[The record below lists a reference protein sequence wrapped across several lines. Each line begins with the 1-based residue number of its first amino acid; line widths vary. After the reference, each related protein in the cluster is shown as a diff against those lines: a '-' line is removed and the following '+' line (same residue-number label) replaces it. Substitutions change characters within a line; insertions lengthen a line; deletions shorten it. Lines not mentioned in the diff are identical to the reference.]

1 MKRGLLALT
10 LLVVVGLMLAA
21 CKPAATPTTPPPT
34 KPPATPT
41 PVPPTPTP
49 VPRYGAWLDE
59 VVFIGIGGDENA
71 LPRLE
76 GGDIDLY
83 GHGMSGPENFAKVKA
98 NPNLTYSMA
107 FGSYNELTFNPV
119 LKFKD
124 GRLNPFGDPQI
135 REAMNWAVD
144 RNYIVQEIFGG
155 LAAPKLLPLVSA
167 FPDYAR
173 YIDTVRALEAKY
185 AYNLDKAKEV
195 ISQRMTELGAEL
207 GPDGKW
213 AYEGKTITIVFLIRT
228 EDERKLIGDYVAN
241 QLEALGFA
249 VDRQYK
255 TRTEASP
262 IWVRSDPAEGLWNVY
277 TGGWITTA
285 VERDAGSNF
294 AFFYTN
300 LLYPIPLHQ
309 AYTPS
314 EEFFN
319 VAQRLANNDFKTMA
333 ERDELFRK
341 ALELA
346 MQDSVR
352 VWLVDQYSFTPRL
365 AKLEVAADLAGGVE
379 GSQLWPMTLR
389 WKDQVGGRVRWGQP
403 DVLIDPWNPI
413 GGSNWVY
420 DTDVQRALG
429 EYAVVS
435 DPYTGLLLPN
445 RIEKAEV
452 VVKEGLPVAKT
463 LDWVSLQFAPEIQV
477 PADAWVDWDAA
488 NQKFITAGEKFT
500 ETLTANVKVTVYY
513 PADLFQKVKWHDGS
527 PLSLGDFLMA
537 MIMTFDPG
545 KEESPIFDE
554 AQKANLDNFL
564 THFKGVRIVST
575 DPLVIETYDD
585 LFYLDAE
592 NNVTNVMCWWPY
604 YSYGQAPWH
613 SVALGYLAEANKEL
627 AFTSDKATA
636 QQVEWMSFV
645 AGPSL
650 DILKK
655 YLDQAT
661 AEKFIPYAPTLGQ
674 FVTADEA
681 AARYA
686 NLAKW
691 YDQYKHFWVG
701 TGPFYLAQVDT
712 TAKTLLLKRN
722 EAYPDPAEKWAGF
735 GVPKVAVVE
744 VDGPGQVT
752 KGQEAKYDVYV
763 TFEEEPYPSD
773 EIASVVYL
781 VFDSQ
786 GNLLTKGEATMVA
799 EGQYQVV
806 LSGDV
811 TSQFPAGAAKME
823 VAVASK
829 VVSIPSYGTME
840 FVVVAP

>member
-1 MKRGLLALT
+1 MKRGLLAVT

-21 CKPAATPTTPPPT
+21 CRPAATPTPTPT
-34 KPPATPT
+34 KAPT
-41 PVPPTPTP
+41 PVPPTPTPTP

-59 VVFIGIGGDENA
+59 VVFMGVGGDENA

-76 GGDIDLY
+76 GGDIDIY
-83 GHGMSGPENFAKVKA
+83 GHGIGGPENFAKVKA
-98 NPNLTYSMA
+98 NPDLTYSMA
-107 FGSYNELTFNPV
+107 FGSYNEITFNPV
-119 LKFKD
+119 LEFKD
-124 GRLNPFGDPQI
+124 GRFNPFGDPQI

-155 LAAPKLLPLVSA
+155 LGSTKLLPLVSA

-173 YIDTVRALEAKY
+173 YIDVVRALEAKY

-195 ISQRMTELGAEL
+195 ITQRMTELGAEL

-213 AYEGKTITIVFLIRT
+213 AYKGKTITLVFVIRV
-228 EDERKLIGDYVAN
+228 EDERKIIGDYVSS
-241 QLEALGFA
+241 QLEAMGFV

-255 TRTEASP
+255 TRTEAAP
-262 IWVRSDPAEGLWNVY
+262 IWIRSDPAEGLWHLY
-277 TGGWITTA
+277 TGGWITTV
-285 VERDAGSNF
+285 VERDAGDNF
-294 AFFYTN
+294 AFFYTK
-300 LLYPIPLHQ
+300 LGMGVPLWQ
-309 AYTPS
+309 AYTPT

-319 VAQRLANNDFKTMA
+319 IAERLTKRDYKSMA

-352 VWLVDQYSFTPRL
+352 IWLVDQQSFTPRL

-403 DVLIDPWNPI
+403 DVFIDPWNPI

-420 DTDVQRALG
+420 DTDVQRGLG
-429 EYAVVS
+429 EYAVVA

-463 LDWVSLQFAPEIQV
+463 LDWVSLQFAPEIKV
-477 PADAWVDWDAA
+477 PADAWADWDAA
-488 NQKFITAGEKFT
+488 NQRFITVGEKFPEGT
-500 ETLTANVKVTVYY
+500 TANVKITVYY

-527 PLSLGDFLMA
+527 PLSLGDFLMT

-554 AQKANLDNFL
+554 AQKSTVETFL
-564 THFKGVRIVST
+564 EHFKGVRIVST
-575 DPLVIETYDD
+575 DPLVIETYED
-585 LFYLDAE
+585 LYYLDAE
-592 NNVTNVMCWWPY
+592 NNVTDEVCWWPY

-613 SVALGYLAEANKEL
+613 GVALGYLAEANKEL
-627 AFTSDKATA
+627 AFTSSKATA
-636 QQVEWMSFV
+636 LQVEWMSFV

-674 FVTADEA
+674 FVKPDEA

-691 YDQYKHFWVG
+691 YGQYKHFWVG

-712 TAKTLLLKRN
+712 TARTALLKRN
-722 EAYPDPAEKWAGF
+722 EAYPDLAEKWAGF
-735 GVPKVAVVE
+735 GVPKIAVVE
-744 VDGPGQVT
+744 VEGPGQVT
-752 KGQEAKYDVYV
+752 KGQEAKYDVYI
-763 TFEEEPYPSD
+763 TFEDKPYSSD
-773 EIASVVYL
+773 ELQSVVYL
-781 VFDSQ
+781 IFDSQ
-786 GNLLTKGEATMVA
+786 GNLLAKGDAVLVA
-799 EGQYQVV
+799 EGQYRVV

-811 TSQFPAGAAKME
+811 TSQFPVGAAKME

-829 VVSIPSYGTME
+829 VVSIPSYGTIE
-840 FVVVAP
+840 FVVAAP

>member
-1 MKRGLLALT
+1 MKRGLLAVT
-10 LLVVVGLMLAA
+10 LLVVVGLLLTA
-21 CKPAATPTTPPPT
+21 CKPKATPTTPPP
-34 KPPATPT
+34 KPTEAPT

-49 VPRYGAWLDE
+49 VPRFGAWLDE

-98 NPNLTYSMA
+98 NPDLAYSMA
-107 FGSYNELTFNPV
+107 FGSYNEITFNPV

-155 LAAPKLLPLVSA
+155 LAATKLLPLVSA

-173 YIDTVRALEAKY
+173 YIDVVRALEAKY

-213 AYEGKTITIVFLIRT
+213 AYEGKPITLVFIIRT
-228 EDERKLIGDYVAN
+228 EDERKIIGDYVSN
-241 QLEALGFA
+241 QLEALGFV

-262 IWVRSDPAEGLWNVY
+262 IWLRSDPADGLWNLY

-285 VERDAGSNF
+285 VDRDVGGSF
-294 AFFYTN
+294 AFFYTK
-300 LLYPIPLHQ
+300 LGMGVPLWQ
-309 AYTPS
+309 AYTPT

-319 VAQRLANNDFKTMA
+319 IAQRLANNDFKTMD
-333 ERDELFRK
+333 ERGELFRK

-346 MQDSVR
+346 LQDSVR
-352 VWLVDQYSFTPRL
+352 IWLVDQFSFTPRL

-420 DTDVQRALG
+420 DTDVQRGLG

-463 LDWVSLQFAPEIQV
+463 LDWVSLQFAPEIKV
-477 PADAWVDWDAA
+477 PADAWADWDAA
-488 NQKFITAGEKFT
+488 NQRFITVGEKFP
-500 ETLTANVKVTVYY
+500 EGATANVKVTVYY

-527 PLSLGDFLMA
+527 PLSLGDILMT

-554 AQKANLDNFL
+554 AQKSTLDNFL

-592 NNVTNVMCWWPY
+592 NNVTNAMCWWPY
-604 YSYGQAPWH
+604 YTYGQAPWH

-636 QQVEWMSFV
+636 LEVEWMSYV

-655 YLDQAT
+655 YLDQAA

-674 FVTADEA
+674 FVKADEA

-712 TAKTLLLKRN
+712 TAKTMLLKRN
-722 EAYPDPAEKWAGF
+722 EAYPDLAEKWAGF

-744 VDGPGQVT
+744 VEGPGQVT
-752 KGQEAKYDVYV
+752 KGQEAKYDVYI

-773 EIASVVYL
+773 ELSSVVYL
-781 VFDSQ
+781 IFDSQ
-786 GNLLTKGEATMVA
+786 GNLLAKGDATFVA

-806 LSGDV
+806 LSKDV

-829 VVSIPSYGTME
+829 VVSIPAYGTLE

>member
-1 MKRGLLALT
+1 MKRGLFALT
-10 LLVVVGLMLAA
+10 LLVVVGLLLAA
-21 CKPAATPTTPPPT
+21 CRPAATPTTPPPT
-34 KPPATPT
+34 KPPTPT

-49 VPRYGAWLDE
+49 PPRVGAWLDE
-59 VVFIGIGGDENA
+59 VVFIAVGGDENA

-76 GGDIDLY
+76 GGDIDIY
-83 GHGMSGPENFAKVKA
+83 GHGIGGPENFAKVKA

-107 FGSYNELTFNPV
+107 FGSYNEITFNPV

-124 GRLNPFGDPQI
+124 GRFNPFGDPKI

-155 LAAPKLLPLVSA
+155 LGSTKLLPLVSA

-213 AYEGKTITIVFLIRT
+213 TYEGKPITLIFIIRV
-228 EDERKLIGDYVAN
+228 EDERKIIGDYVSN
-241 QLEALGFA
+241 QLEQLGFV

-262 IWVRSDPAEGLWNVY
+262 IWIRSDPAEGLWHLY

-285 VERDAGSNF
+285 VERDSGDNF
-294 AFFYTN
+294 AYFYTK
-300 LLYPIPLHQ
+300 LGMGVPLWQ
-309 AYTPS
+309 AYTPT
-314 EEFFN
+314 EEFFTI
-319 VAQRLANNDFKTMA
+319 AERLTNRDFKSLE

-346 MQDSVR
+346 LQDSVR
-352 VWLVDQYSFTPRL
+352 IWLVDQQSFTPRL

-403 DVLIDPWNPI
+403 DVFIDPWNPI

-452 VVKEGLPVAKT
+452 VVQEGLPVAKT
-463 LDWVSLQFAPEIQV
+463 LDWVELKFAPQIQV

-488 NQKFITAGEKFT
+488 NQRFITAGEKYT
-500 ETLTANVKVTVYY
+500 ETQTAKVKITVYY
-513 PADLFQKVKWHDGS
+513 PPDLFQKVKWHDGS
-527 PLSLGDFLMA
+527 PLTLGDIVMT
-537 MIMTFDPG
+537 MIMTFDRG
-545 KEESPIFDE
+545 KEESPIFDDSY
-554 AQKANLDNFL
+554 KPTLDSFL
-564 THFKGVRIVST
+564 QHFKGVRIVST
-575 DPLVIETYDD
+575 NPLVIETYED

-592 NNVTNVMCWWPY
+592 NNVTNAVCWWPY

-613 SVALGYLAEANKEL
+613 SIALGYLAEANKEL
-627 AFTSDKATA
+627 AFSSAKAKNL
-636 QQVEWMSFV
+636 QVEWMSYV

-655 YLDQAT
+655 YLDQAA
-661 AEKFIPYAPTLGQ
+661 AEKFIPYTPTLGQ
-674 FVTADEA
+674 FVKADEA

-691 YDQYKHFWVG
+691 YEQYKHFWVG

-712 TAKTLLLKRN
+712 TAKTALLKRN
-722 EAYPDPAEKWAGF
+722 EAYPDLAEKWAGF
-735 GVPKVAVVE
+735 GVPKVATVE
-744 VDGPGQVT
+744 VEGPGQVV
-752 KGQEAKYDVYV
+752 KGQEAKYTVYV
-763 TFEEEPYPSD
+763 TFEEKPYPAD
-773 EIASVVYL
+773 EISSVVYL

-786 GNLLTKGEATMVA
+786 GNLLTKGDAKLVA
-799 EGQYQVV
+799 DGQYEVV
-806 LSGDV
+806 LSADA

-829 VVSIPSYGTME
+829 VVSMPAYGTLE

>member
-10 LLVVVGLMLAA
+10 LLLVVGLLMTA
-21 CKPAATPTTPPPT
+21 CRPAATPTTPPP
-34 KPPATPT
+34 KPTEAPT

-49 VPRYGAWLDE
+49 VPRFGAWLDE
-59 VVFIGIGGDENA
+59 VVFMGIGGDENA

-76 GGDIDLY
+76 GGDIDIY
-83 GHGMSGPENFAKVKA
+83 GHGIGGPENFARVKA
-98 NPNLTYSMA
+98 NPDLTYSMA
-107 FGSYNELTFNPV
+107 FGSYNEITFNPV
-119 LKFKD
+119 LEFKD

-155 LAAPKLLPLVSA
+155 LGATKLLPIVSA

-173 YIDTVRALEAKY
+173 YIDVVRALEAKY
-185 AYNLDKAKEV
+185 AYNLDRAKEV
-195 ISQRMTELGAEL
+195 ISQRMIELGAEL

-213 AYEGKTITIVFLIRT
+213 AYKGKTITLVFVIRV
-228 EDERKLIGDYVAN
+228 EDERKIIGDYVSN
-241 QLEALGFA
+241 QLEEMGFV

-255 TRTEASP
+255 TRTEAAP
-262 IWVRSDPAEGLWNVY
+262 IWIRSDPAEGLWHLY

-285 VERDAGSNF
+285 VERDAGDNF
-294 AFFYTN
+294 AYFYTK
-300 LLYPIPLHQ
+300 LGMGSPLWQ
-309 AYTPS
+309 AYTPT

-319 VAQRLANNDFKTMA
+319 IAERLANRDFKSLA

-352 VWLVDQYSFTPRL
+352 VWLVDQFSFTPRL

-379 GSQLWPMTLR
+379 GSQLWAMTMR

-403 DVLIDPWNPI
+403 DVLIEPWNPI

-420 DTDVQRALG
+420 DVDVQRGLG

-452 VVKEGLPVAKT
+452 VVKEGLPVGKT
-463 LDWVSLQFAPEIQV
+463 LDWVSLQFAPEIKV
-477 PADAWVDWDAA
+477 PEDAWADWDAA
-488 NQKFITAGEKFT
+488 NQRFITVGEKFPEGT
-500 ETLTANVKVTVYY
+500 TANVKVTVYY
-513 PADLFQKVKWHDGS
+513 PADLFQKVRWHDGS
-527 PLSLGDFLMA
+527 PLSLGDFLMT
-537 MIMTFDPG
+537 MIMTFDRG

-554 AQKANLDNFL
+554 AAKSILDSFL
-564 THFKGVRIVST
+564 AHFKGVRIVST
-575 DPLVIETYDD
+575 DPLVIETYED

-592 NNVTNVMCWWPY
+592 NNVTNAVCWWPY
-604 YSYGQAPWH
+604 YDQGQAPWH

-627 AFTSDKATA
+627 AFTSAKATA
-636 QQVEWMSFV
+636 LEVEYMSYV

-655 YLDQAT
+655 YLDQAA

-674 FVTADEA
+674 FVSADEA

-691 YDQYKHFWVG
+691 YDQYKHFWVN
-701 TGPFYLAQVDT
+701 TGPFYLALVDP
-712 TAKTLLLKRN
+712 TARTVLLKRN

-744 VDGPGQVT
+744 LEGPSQVT

-781 VFDSQ
+781 IFDSQ
-786 GNLLTKGEATMVA
+786 GNLLAKGDAAMVA

-811 TSQFPAGAAKME
+811 TSKFPAGAAKLE

-829 VVSIPSYGTME
+829 VVSIPAYGTLE

>member
-10 LLVVVGLMLAA
+10 LLVVVGLLLAA
-21 CKPAATPTTPPPT
+21 CKPAATPTTPPP
-34 KPPATPT
+34 KPTEAPT

-49 VPRYGAWLDE
+49 APRYGAWLDE
-59 VVFIGIGGDENA
+59 VVFTSVGGDENA

-83 GHGMSGPENFAKVKA
+83 GHGMGGPENFAKVKA

-107 FGSYNELTFNPV
+107 FGSYNEITFNPV

-135 REAMNWAVD
+135 REAINWAVD

-155 LAAPKLLPLVSA
+155 LATPKLLPLVSA
-167 FPDYAR
+167 FPDYTR

-195 ISQRMTELGAEL
+195 VTQRMTELGAEL

-213 AYEGKTITIVFLIRT
+213 AYKGKTITLVFIIRV
-228 EDERKLIGDYVAN
+228 EDERKIIGDYVAN

-262 IWVRSDPAEGLWNVY
+262 IWVRSDPAEGLWNLY

-285 VERDAGSNF
+285 VERDAGGNF
-294 AFFYTN
+294 AFFYTK
-300 LLYPIPLHQ
+300 LGSGSPLWQ
-309 AYTPS
+309 AYAPT

-319 VAQRLANNDFKTMA
+319 VAQRLANNDFKSLA

-379 GSQLWPMTLR
+379 GSQLWPYTLR

-488 NQKFITAGEKFT
+488 NQRFITAGEKFT
-500 ETLTANVKVTVYY
+500 ETVTANVKVTVYY
-513 PADLFQKVKWHDGS
+513 PADLFQKIKWHDGS
-527 PLSLGDFLMA
+527 PLSLGDFLMT

-554 AQKANLDNFL
+554 AQKASLDNFL

-592 NNVTNVMCWWPY
+592 NNVTNGMCWWPY
-604 YSYGQAPWH
+604 YAYGQAPWH
-613 SVALGYLAEANKEL
+613 TVALGYLAEANKEL

-650 DILKK
+650 DVLKK

-661 AEKFIPYAPTLGQ
+661 AEKFIPYAPTMGQ
-674 FVTADEA
+674 FVKADEA

-722 EAYPDPAEKWAGF
+722 EAYPDLAEKWAGF
-735 GVPKVAVVE
+735 GVPKVASVE

-763 TFEEEPYPSD
+763 TFEEKPYPSD

-786 GNLLTKGEATMVA
+786 GNLLAKGDAAMVA

-811 TSQFPAGAAKME
+811 TSQFSAGAAKLE

-829 VVSIPSYGTME
+829 VVSIPSYGTVE

>member
-1 MKRGLLALT
+1 MKRGLLAVT
-10 LLVVVGLMLAA
+10 LLVVVGLLLAA

-34 KPPATPT
+34 KAPTPT
-41 PVPPTPTP
+41 PIPPTPTP
-49 VPRYGAWLDE
+49 IPRFGAWLDE
-59 VVFIGIGGDENA
+59 VVFIAVGGDENA

-76 GGDIDLY
+76 GGDIDIY
-83 GHGMSGPENFAKVKA
+83 GHGIGGPENFAKVKA
-98 NPNLTYSMA
+98 NPDLTYSMA
-107 FGSYNELTFNPV
+107 FGSYNEITFNPV

-124 GRLNPFGDPQI
+124 GRLNPFGDPKI

-155 LAAPKLLPLVSA
+155 LGTTKLLPLVSA

-173 YIDTVRALEAKY
+173 YIDVVRALEAKY

-195 ISQRMTELGAEL
+195 ISQRMTELGASL

-213 AYEGKTITIVFLIRT
+213 TYEGKPITLIFIIRV
-228 EDERKLIGDYVAN
+228 EDERKIIGDYVAN
-241 QLEALGFA
+241 QLEALGFT

-262 IWVRSDPAEGLWNVY
+262 IWIRSDPAEGLWHLY

-285 VERDAGSNF
+285 VERDAGDNF
-294 AFFYTN
+294 AYFYTK
-300 LLYPIPLHQ
+300 LGMGVPLWQ
-309 AYTPS
+309 AYTPT

-319 VAQRLANNDFKTMA
+319 IAERLTNRDFKSLE

-341 ALELA
+341 ALVLA
-346 MQDSVR
+346 LEDSVR
-352 VWLVDQYSFTPRL
+352 IWLVDQQSFTPRL

-403 DVLIDPWNPI
+403 DVFIDPWNPI

-420 DTDVQRALG
+420 DTDVQRGLG

-445 RIEKAEV
+445 RIERAEV
-452 VVKEGLPVAKT
+452 VVQEGLPVAKT
-463 LDWVSLQFAPEIQV
+463 LDWVELKFAPEIKV
-477 PADAWVDWDAA
+477 PADAWVDWDAV
-488 NQKFITAGEKFT
+488 NQKFITAGEKFP
-500 ETLTANVKVTVYY
+500 EGATAKVKITVYY
-513 PADLFQKVKWHDGS
+513 PPDLFQKVKWHDGS
-527 PLSLGDFLMA
+527 PLTLGDFVMA
-537 MIMTFDPG
+537 MIMTFDRG
-545 KEESPIFDE
+545 KEESPIYDE
-554 AQKANLDNFL
+554 AAKSTLESFL
-564 THFKGVRIVST
+564 EHFKGVRIVST
-575 DPLVIETYDD
+575 DPLVIETYED

-592 NNVTNVMCWWPY
+592 NNVTNAVCWWPY
-604 YSYGQAPWH
+604 YAYGQAPWH
-613 SVALGYLAEANKEL
+613 SIAVGYLAEANKEL
-627 AFTSDKATA
+627 AFSSAKAKA
-636 QQVEWMSFV
+636 LEVEWMSFV

-650 DILKK
+650 EVLKK
-655 YLDQAT
+655 YLDQAA

-674 FVTADEA
+674 FVTAEEA

-712 TAKTLLLKRN
+712 TAKTALLKRY
-722 EAYPDPAEKWAGF
+722 EAYPDPAEKWARF
-735 GVPKVAVVE
+735 GVPKVATVE
-744 VDGPGQVT
+744 VEGPGQVT
-752 KGQEAKYDVYV
+752 KGQEAKYDIFV
-763 TFEEEPYPSD
+763 TFEEKPYPAD
-773 EIASVVYL
+773 ELSSVVYL

-786 GNLLTKGEATMVA
+786 GNLLVKGDAKLVA
-799 EGQYQVV
+799 DGQYQVV
-806 LSGDV
+806 LPGDV
-811 TSQFPAGAAKME
+811 TSKFPAGAAKME

-829 VVSIPSYGTME
+829 VVSIPAYGTLE

>member
-1 MKRGLLALT
+1 MKRGLFALT
-10 LLVVVGLMLAA
+10 LLVVVGLLLAA
-21 CKPAATPTTPPPT
+21 CRPAATPTTPPPT
-34 KPPATPT
+34 KPPTPT

-49 VPRYGAWLDE
+49 PPRVGAWLDE
-59 VVFIGIGGDENA
+59 VVFIAVGGDENA

-76 GGDIDLY
+76 GGDIDIY
-83 GHGMSGPENFAKVKA
+83 GHGIGGPENFAKVKA

-107 FGSYNELTFNPV
+107 FGSYNEITFNPV

-124 GRLNPFGDPQI
+124 GRFNPFGDPKI

-155 LAAPKLLPLVSA
+155 LGSTKLLPLVSA

-213 AYEGKTITIVFLIRT
+213 TYEGKPITLIFIIRV
-228 EDERKLIGDYVAN
+228 EDERKIIGDYVSN
-241 QLEALGFA
+241 QLEQLGFV

-262 IWVRSDPAEGLWNVY
+262 IWIRSDPAEGLWHLY

-285 VERDAGSNF
+285 VERDSGDNF
-294 AFFYTN
+294 AYFYTK
-300 LLYPIPLHQ
+300 LGMGVPLWQ
-309 AYTPS
+309 AYTPT
-314 EEFFN
+314 EEFFTI
-319 VAQRLANNDFKTMA
+319 AERLTNRDFKSLE

-346 MQDSVR
+346 LQDSVR
-352 VWLVDQYSFTPRL
+352 IWLVDQQSFTPRL

-403 DVLIDPWNPI
+403 DVFIDPWNPI

-452 VVKEGLPVAKT
+452 VVQEGLPVAKT
-463 LDWVSLQFAPEIQV
+463 LDWVELKFAPQIQV

-488 NQKFITAGEKFT
+488 NQRFITAGEKYT
-500 ETLTANVKVTVYY
+500 ETQTAKVKITVYY
-513 PADLFQKVKWHDGS
+513 PPDLFQKVKWHDGS
-527 PLSLGDFLMA
+527 PLTLGDIVMT
-537 MIMTFDPG
+537 MIMTFDRG
-545 KEESPIFDE
+545 KEESPIFDDSY
-554 AQKANLDNFL
+554 KPTLDSFL
-564 THFKGVRIVST
+564 QHFKGVRIVST
-575 DPLVIETYDD
+575 NPLVIETYED

-592 NNVTNVMCWWPY
+592 NNVTNAVCWWPY

-613 SVALGYLAEANKEL
+613 SIALGYLAEANKEL
-627 AFTSDKATA
+627 AFSSAKAKNL
-636 QQVEWMSFV
+636 QVEWMSYV

-655 YLDQAT
+655 YLDQAA

-674 FVTADEA
+674 FVKADEA

-691 YDQYKHFWVG
+691 YEQYKHFWVG

-712 TAKTLLLKRN
+712 TAKTALLKRN
-722 EAYPDPAEKWAGF
+722 EAYPDLAEKWAGF
-735 GVPKVAVVE
+735 GVPKVATVE
-744 VDGPGQVT
+744 VEGPGQVV
-752 KGQEAKYDVYV
+752 KGQEAKYTVYV
-763 TFEEEPYPSD
+763 TFEEKPYPAD
-773 EIASVVYL
+773 EISSVVYL

-786 GNLLTKGEATMVA
+786 GNLLTKGDAKLVA
-799 EGQYQVV
+799 DGQYEVV
-806 LSGDV
+806 LSADA

-829 VVSIPSYGTME
+829 VVSMPAYGTLE

>member
-1 MKRGLLALT
+1 MKRGLLAVT

-21 CKPAATPTTPPPT
+21 CRPAATPTPTPT
-34 KPPATPT
+34 KAPT
-41 PVPPTPTP
+41 PVPPTPTPTP

-59 VVFIGIGGDENA
+59 VVFMGVGGDENA

-76 GGDIDLY
+76 GGDIDIY
-83 GHGMSGPENFAKVKA
+83 GHGIGGPENFAKVKA
-98 NPNLTYSMA
+98 NPDLTYSMA
-107 FGSYNELTFNPV
+107 FGSYNEITFNPV
-119 LKFKD
+119 LEFKD
-124 GRLNPFGDPQI
+124 GRFNPFGDPQI

-155 LAAPKLLPLVSA
+155 LGSTKLLPLVSA

-173 YIDTVRALEAKY
+173 YIDVVRALEAKY

-195 ISQRMTELGAEL
+195 ITQRMTELGAEL

-213 AYEGKTITIVFLIRT
+213 AYKGKTITLVFVIRV
-228 EDERKLIGDYVAN
+228 EDERKIIGDYVSS
-241 QLEALGFA
+241 QLEAMGFV

-255 TRTEASP
+255 TRTEAAP
-262 IWVRSDPAEGLWNVY
+262 IWIRSDPAEGLWHLY
-277 TGGWITTA
+277 TGGWITTV
-285 VERDAGSNF
+285 VERDAGDNF
-294 AFFYTN
+294 AFFYTK
-300 LLYPIPLHQ
+300 LGMGVPLWQ
-309 AYTPS
+309 AYTPT

-319 VAQRLANNDFKTMA
+319 IAERLTKRDYKSMA

-352 VWLVDQYSFTPRL
+352 IWLVDQQSFTPRL

-403 DVLIDPWNPI
+403 DVFIDPWNPI

-420 DTDVQRALG
+420 DTDVQRGLG
-429 EYAVVS
+429 EYAVVA

-463 LDWVSLQFAPEIQV
+463 LDWVSLQFAPEIKV
-477 PADAWVDWDAA
+477 PADAWADWDAA
-488 NQKFITAGEKFT
+488 NQRFITVGEKFPEGT
-500 ETLTANVKVTVYY
+500 TANVKITVYY

-527 PLSLGDFLMA
+527 PLSLGDFLMT

-554 AQKANLDNFL
+554 AQKSTVETFL
-564 THFKGVRIVST
+564 EHFKGVRIVST
-575 DPLVIETYDD
+575 DPLVIETYED
-585 LFYLDAE
+585 LYYLDAE
-592 NNVTNVMCWWPY
+592 NNVTNAMCWWPY

-613 SVALGYLAEANKEL
+613 GVALGYLAEANKEL
-627 AFTSDKATA
+627 AFTSSKATA
-636 QQVEWMSFV
+636 LQVEWMSFV

-674 FVTADEA
+674 FVKPDEA

-691 YDQYKHFWVG
+691 YGQYKHFWVG

-712 TAKTLLLKRN
+712 TARTALLKRN
-722 EAYPDPAEKWAGF
+722 EAYPDLAEKWAGF
-735 GVPKVAVVE
+735 GVPKIAVVE
-744 VDGPGQVT
+744 VEGPGQVT
-752 KGQEAKYDVYV
+752 KGQEAKYDVYI
-763 TFEEEPYPSD
+763 TFEDKPYSSD
-773 EIASVVYL
+773 ELQSVVYL
-781 VFDSQ
+781 IFDSQ
-786 GNLLTKGEATMVA
+786 GNLLAKGDAVLVA
-799 EGQYQVV
+799 EGQYRVV

-811 TSQFPAGAAKME
+811 TSQFPVGAAKME

-829 VVSIPSYGTME
+829 VVSIPSYGTIE
-840 FVVVAP
+840 FVVAAP

>member
-10 LLVVVGLMLAA
+10 LLVVVGLLLAA

-34 KPPATPT
+34 KPPTPT

-49 VPRYGAWLDE
+49 PPRVGAWLDE
-59 VVFIGIGGDENA
+59 VVFLAVGGDENA

-76 GGDIDLY
+76 GGDIDIY
-83 GHGMSGPENFAKVKA
+83 GHGIGGPENFAKVKA

-107 FGSYNELTFNPV
+107 FGSYNEITFNPV

-155 LAAPKLLPLVSA
+155 LGSTKLLPLVSA

-195 ISQRMTELGAEL
+195 ISARMKELGAEL
-207 GPDGKW
+207 GADGKW
-213 AYEGKTITIVFLIRT
+213 TYEGKPITLVFIIRV
-228 EDERKLIGDYVAN
+228 EDERKIIGDYVAN
-241 QLEALGFA
+241 QLEQLGFV

-262 IWVRSDPAEGLWNVY
+262 IWIRSDPAEGLWHLY

-285 VERDAGSNF
+285 VERDAGDNF
-294 AFFYTN
+294 AYFYTK
-300 LLYPIPLHQ
+300 LGMGVPLWQ
-309 AYTPS
+309 AYTPT

-319 VAQRLANNDFKTMA
+319 IAERLTNRDFKSLE

-346 MQDSVR
+346 LQDSVR
-352 VWLVDQYSFTPRL
+352 IWLVDQQSFTPRL

-403 DVLIDPWNPI
+403 DVFIDPWNPI

-420 DTDVQRALG
+420 DTDVQRGLG

-452 VVKEGLPVAKT
+452 VVQEGLPVAKT
-463 LDWVSLQFAPEIQV
+463 LDWVELKFAPEIKV
-477 PADAWVDWDAA
+477 PADAWVDWDPV

-500 ETLTANVKVTVYY
+500 ETLTAKVKVTVYY

-527 PLSLGDFLMA
+527 PLSLGDFIMT
-537 MIMTFDPG
+537 MIMTFDRG
-545 KEESPIFDE
+545 KEGSPIYDE
-554 AQKANLDNFL
+554 AAKSTLESFL
-564 THFKGVRIVST
+564 EHFKGVRIVST
-575 DPLVIETYDD
+575 DPLVIETYED

-592 NNVTNVMCWWPY
+592 NNVTNAVCWWPY

-613 SVALGYLAEANKEL
+613 TIALGYLAEANKEL
-627 AFTSDKATA
+627 AFSSAKAKA
-636 QQVEWMSFV
+636 LEVEWMSFV

-650 DILKK
+650 EVLKK

-691 YDQYKHFWVG
+691 YEQYKHFWVG

-712 TAKTLLLKRN
+712 TAKTALLKRY
-722 EAYPDPAEKWAGF
+722 EAYPDLAEKWAGF
-735 GVPKVAVVE
+735 GVPKVATVE
-744 VDGPGQVT
+744 VEGPGQVV
-752 KGQEAKYDVYV
+752 KGQEAKYNIFV
-763 TFEEEPYPSD
+763 TFEEKPYPAG
-773 EIASVVYL
+773 EISSVVYL

-786 GNLLTKGEATMVA
+786 GNLLVKGDAKLVA
-799 EGQYQVV
+799 DGQYEVV
-806 LSGDV
+806 LSADA

-829 VVSIPSYGTME
+829 VVSIPAYGTLE